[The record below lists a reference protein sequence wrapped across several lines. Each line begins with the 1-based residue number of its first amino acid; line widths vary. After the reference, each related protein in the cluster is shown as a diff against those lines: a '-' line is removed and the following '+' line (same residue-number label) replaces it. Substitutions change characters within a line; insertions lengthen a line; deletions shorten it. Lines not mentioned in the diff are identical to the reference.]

1 MPRPRLRP
9 APPLPPGPVT
19 LDRPR
24 ADRPL
29 ARPRAGTLSTLAL
42 ATLALACTPKPTATE
57 PPVEAGPTGATPGAQ
72 AAAKLPGFDVA
83 AADRDVPHER
93 FFVEVGD
100 APTRGPADAA
110 VTIVVFSDFECPY
123 CERGH
128 RTLQALEREY
138 PGQLRTVYKAF
149 PLEFHGHAMV
159 AALMARS
166 AQEQG
171 KFWPFYERLFSQ
183 KGLDM
188 ERLEA
193 YGREAGLDMDKVL
206 GDLEAL
212 KWGTAVQ
219 KDMRQGRKLGV
230 TGTPS
235 YFINGRYLNGAKPLE
250 LLREIVDEEL
260 ALADGWRKQ
269 GVTPDKIY
277 AHAIEGGYR
286 EVQFRKPRPGL
297 KPDVLYPVPID
308 DSPRRGPETAPVTIV
323 EFADFECGFC
333 VRGHETVEKLR
344 RRYGDKLR
352 IVFKH
357 YPLPFHSHAFLAAR
371 AAMAAGVEGKF
382 WEFHDRLYQTKADF
396 DEDTLLQIAKDL
408 KLDVKRFKERIHGGD
423 YDAKILG
430 DQNLGHTLGV
440 RGTPAYFV
448 NGRAV
453 DGAVPELEFRLVVQ
467 EELERAEALLREG
480 VPPNALYN
488 RLVTAP
494 APAPEASR

>member
-1 MPRPRLRP
+1 MPRPRPRP
-9 APPLPPGPVT
+9 AHLPPPPAS
-19 LDRPR
+19 RPP
-24 ADRPL
+24 APL
-29 ARPRAGTLSTLAL
+29 LALAL
-42 ATLALACTPKPTATE
+42 ATLAPLSCTRPPPPAEPT
-57 PPVEAGPTGATPGAQ
+57 VEAQPTGDDPRAQ
-72 AAAKLPGFDVA
+72 AAARLPGFDVA
-83 AADRDVPHER
+83 GGERDVPHER
-93 FFVEVGD
+93 FQVEVGD
-100 APTRGPADAA
+100 APVRGPAEAP

-138 PGQLRTVYKAF
+138 PGQLRLVYKAF
-149 PLEFHGHAMV
+149 PLEFHGHAMI

-171 KFWPFYERLFSQ
+171 KFWEFYDRLFSQ

-188 ERLEA
+188 DRLTA
-193 YGREAGLDMDKVL
+193 YAREAGLDMGKVQ

-212 KWGTAVQ
+212 RWGTAVQ

-260 ALADGWRKQ
+260 ALAERWRKQ
-269 GVTPDKIY
+269 GVAPDKLY
-277 AHAIEGGYR
+277 AHAIENGFR
-286 EVQFRKPRPGL
+286 EVQYRKPRPGL
-297 KPDVLYPVPID
+297 RPDVIYPVPVD
-308 DSPRRGPETAPVTIV
+308 DSPQRGPETAPVTIV

-344 RRYGDKLR
+344 RRYGDKVR
-352 IVFKH
+352 VVFKH

-371 AAMAAGVEGKF
+371 AAMAAHAEGKF
-382 WEFHDRLYQTKADF
+382 WEFHDRLYEARAKF
-396 DEDTLLQIAKDL
+396 DEDTLVQIAKDL
-408 KLDVKRFKERIHGGD
+408 RLDLKKFKQRLHAADADARIV
-423 YDAKILG
+423 A
-430 DQNLGHTLGV
+430 DQNLGATLGV

-467 EELERAEALLREG
+467 EELERAEALLRDG
-480 VPPNALYN
+480 VPPAALYN
-488 RLVTAP
+488 RLVTTQP
-494 APAPEASR
+494 AAPESSR